1 MLSKKTRYAIL
12 ALASLAREFGNGPVP
27 ISRIAGDEHI
37 PQRFL
42 EGILL
47 ELKNGGVLGSVRGK
61 AGGYYLSRD
70 PGEVTLCDV
79 VTRFE
84 GTAGM
89 LACASGR
96 PGCSCEFSKE
106 EPVQNT
112 RLVCRH
118 PSENDRNAERSDA
131 PRSGLIR
138 TGRLS
143 FVAARKRARRRSSL
157 PRFGT
162 RTGLYDSLKVR
173 VAGPKASGQRVR
185 TSENRAEAWA
195 EGFRRRIAYFAELLL
210 TLDGPNDSA

>member
-12 ALASLAREFGNGPVP
+12 ALASLAREFGNGPIP

-106 EPVQNT
+106 ESLCKIRASFADIHRKMTELAAFRSSP
-112 RLVCRH
+112 RG
-118 PSENDRNAERSDA
+118 SEHAGAPERSHADDPIRNAD
-131 PRSGLIR
+131 G
-138 TGRLS
+138 
-143 FVAARKRARRRSSL
+143 
-157 PRFGT
+157 
-162 RTGLYDSLKVR
+162 
-173 VAGPKASGQRVR
+173 ASGPIGSHAPSR
-185 TSENRAEAWA
+185 
-195 EGFRRRIAYFAELLL
+195 
-210 TLDGPNDSA
+210 

>member
-37 PQRFL
+37 QQRFL

-106 EPVQNT
+106 ESLCKIRASFADIHRKMTEMLSGVT
-112 RLVCRH
+112 LRDLV
-118 PSENDRNAERSDA
+118 
-131 PRSGLIR
+131 
-138 TGRLS
+138 
-143 FVAARKRARRRSSL
+143 
-157 PRFGT
+157 
-162 RTGLYDSLKVR
+162 
-173 VAGPKASGQRVR
+173 
-185 TSENRAEAWA
+185 
-195 EGFRRRIAYFAELLL
+195 
-210 TLDGPNDSA
+210 

>member
-89 LACASGR
+89 LAWRER
-96 PGCSCEFSKE
+96 PDRLLLRVQQGG

-138 TGRLS
+138 TSRLS

-185 TSENRAEAWA
+185 TSENRAEAWPKVFA
-195 EGFRRRIAYFAELLL
+195 GGSRILS
-210 TLDGPNDSA
+210 NCC

>member
-61 AGGYYLSRD
+61 AGGSYLSRD

-96 PGCSCEFSKE
+96 TGCSCEFSKE
-106 EPVQNT
+106 ESLCKIRASFADIHRKMTEMLSGVT
-112 RLVCRH
+112 LRDLV
-118 PSENDRNAERSDA
+118 
-131 PRSGLIR
+131 
-138 TGRLS
+138 
-143 FVAARKRARRRSSL
+143 
-157 PRFGT
+157 
-162 RTGLYDSLKVR
+162 
-173 VAGPKASGQRVR
+173 
-185 TSENRAEAWA
+185 
-195 EGFRRRIAYFAELLL
+195 
-210 TLDGPNDSA
+210 

>member
-84 GTAGM
+84 GKAGID
-89 LACASGR
+89 GNV
-96 PGCSCEFSKE
+96 E
-106 EPVQNT
+106 
-112 RLVCRH
+112 
-118 PSENDRNAERSDA
+118 
-131 PRSGLIR
+131 IR
-138 TGRLS
+138 
-143 FVAARKRARRRSSL
+143 VPRARSR
-157 PRFGT
+157 
-162 RTGLYDSLKVR
+162 
-173 VAGPKASGQRVR
+173 
-185 TSENRAEAWA
+185 
-195 EGFRRRIAYFAELLL
+195 L
-210 TLDGPNDSA
+210 TARHGDVEICVFQ

>member
-61 AGGYYLSRD
+61 AGGYYLSKD

-96 PGCSCEFSKE
+96 PGCSCEFSME
-106 EPVQNT
+106 E
-112 RLVCRH
+112 
-118 PSENDRNAERSDA
+118 
-131 PRSGLIR
+131 
-138 TGRLS
+138 
-143 FVAARKRARRRSSL
+143 SL
-157 PRFGT
+157 C
-162 RTGLYDSLKVR
+162 
-173 VAGPKASGQRVR
+173 
-185 TSENRAEAWA
+185 
-195 EGFRRRIAYFAELLL
+195 
-210 TLDGPNDSA
+210 

>member
-1 MLSKKTRYAIL
+1 M
-12 ALASLAREFGNGPVP
+12 
-27 ISRIAGDEHI
+27 
-37 PQRFL
+37 

-106 EPVQNT
+106 ESLCKIRASFADIHRKMTEMLSGVT
-112 RLVCRH
+112 LRDLV
-118 PSENDRNAERSDA
+118 
-131 PRSGLIR
+131 
-138 TGRLS
+138 
-143 FVAARKRARRRSSL
+143 
-157 PRFGT
+157 
-162 RTGLYDSLKVR
+162 
-173 VAGPKASGQRVR
+173 
-185 TSENRAEAWA
+185 
-195 EGFRRRIAYFAELLL
+195 
-210 TLDGPNDSA
+210 

>member
-89 LACASGR
+89 LAWRER
-96 PGCSCEFSKE
+96 PARCSCEFSKE
-106 EPVQNT
+106 ESLCKIRASFADIHRKMTEMLSGVT
-112 RLVCRH
+112 LRDLV
-118 PSENDRNAERSDA
+118 
-131 PRSGLIR
+131 
-138 TGRLS
+138 
-143 FVAARKRARRRSSL
+143 
-157 PRFGT
+157 
-162 RTGLYDSLKVR
+162 
-173 VAGPKASGQRVR
+173 
-185 TSENRAEAWA
+185 
-195 EGFRRRIAYFAELLL
+195 
-210 TLDGPNDSA
+210 

>member
-96 PGCSCEFSKE
+96 PAAPASSARRRACAKY
-106 EPVQNT
+106 
-112 RLVCRH
+112 
-118 PSENDRNAERSDA
+118 A
-131 PRSGLIR
+131 PRS
-138 TGRLS
+138 
-143 FVAARKRARRRSSL
+143 
-157 PRFGT
+157 P
-162 RTGLYDSLKVR
+162 
-173 VAGPKASGQRVR
+173 
-185 TSENRAEAWA
+185 TSI
-195 EGFRRRIAYFAELLL
+195 GK
-210 TLDGPNDSA
+210 

>member
-89 LACASGR
+89 LACARGR

-106 EPVQNT
+106 ESLCKIRASFADIHRKMTEMLSGVT
-112 RLVCRH
+112 LRDLV
-118 PSENDRNAERSDA
+118 
-131 PRSGLIR
+131 
-138 TGRLS
+138 
-143 FVAARKRARRRSSL
+143 
-157 PRFGT
+157 
-162 RTGLYDSLKVR
+162 
-173 VAGPKASGQRVR
+173 
-185 TSENRAEAWA
+185 
-195 EGFRRRIAYFAELLL
+195 
-210 TLDGPNDSA
+210 

>member
-89 LACASGR
+89 LACA
-96 PGCSCEFSKE
+96 
-106 EPVQNT
+106 
-112 RLVCRH
+112 
-118 PSENDRNAERSDA
+118 
-131 PRSGLIR
+131 
-138 TGRLS
+138 
-143 FVAARKRARRRSSL
+143 
-157 PRFGT
+157 
-162 RTGLYDSLKVR
+162 
-173 VAGPKASGQRVR
+173 
-185 TSENRAEAWA
+185 
-195 EGFRRRIAYFAELLL
+195 
-210 TLDGPNDSA
+210 